1 MRLVTAISLLSQLS
15 IEPQRALSRAPAGVN
30 REPLG
35 PIRRQSYYSYI
46 PLIVLVL
53 TKPTSFPL
61 RVPGPVFVAVM
72 GPDTHVAL
80 PPDIIAMLPELD
92 DQQEKFLHAGPGC

>member
-1 MRLVTAISLLSQLS
+1 
-15 IEPQRALSRAPAGVN
+15 
-30 REPLG
+30 
-35 PIRRQSYYSYI
+35 
-46 PLIVLVL
+46 
-53 TKPTSFPL
+53 
-61 RVPGPVFVAVM
+61 M